1 MKFESFPGPNHENKE
16 PLSLSELERVADD
29 MEARSVEAQQAVIE
43 EERTGPDELLG
54 DIDAE
59 ALRRTIQE
67 IKSKEQ

>member
-1 MKFESFPGPNHENKE
+1 MKFESFPGPNRENKE

-29 MEARSVEAQQAVIE
+29 MEARSSELKQVEIE
-43 EERTGPDELLG
+43 DEQMQSDELLG

-67 IKSKEQ
+67 IKGKE